1 LKGKGGRADFS
12 VVSSVLPTFEV
23 FYMLLSVFLQVILLD

>member
-1 LKGKGGRADFS
+1 
-12 VVSSVLPTFEV
+12 VISSVLPRFEV